1 MKKIAFIAFGGLV
14 LLLAA
19 CSKEEIQPRS
29 AGDVD
34 NNGYVWKSTST
45 GTGTI
50 GGSTDTSDDGSITD
64 PNNDEDSVGKK
75 KKP

>member
-1 MKKIAFIAFGGLV
+1 MKKIAFIAFGGL
-14 LLLAA
+14 LLFLTA

-29 AGDVD
+29 ATDAD
-34 NNGYVWKSTST
+34 NNGYVWKSATQ
-45 GTGTI
+45 GTGSLG
-50 GGSTDTSDDGSITD
+50 GGSVSNDEGTITD

>member
-1 MKKIAFIAFGGLV
+1 M
-14 LLLAA
+14 LLTA

-29 AGDVD
+29 ATDVD
-34 NNGYVWKSTST
+34 NNGYVWKSSST
-45 GTGTI
+45 GAGTI
-50 GGSTDTSDDGSITD
+50 GGSTGNVDDGSITD